1 MDAHAAIRIEHGTP
15 TDEELA
21 ALVGVLLSRPAAPAV
36 GPQRRSHWVDSGRP
50 GSAVRRGPH
59 AWRTAALPR

>member
-1 MDAHAAIRIEHGTP
+1 MDGRPAIRIERGTP

-21 ALVGVLLSRPAAPAV
+21 ALVAVLLSRPAAPAG
-36 GPQRRSHWVDSGRP
+36 GPARSRWLERARP
-50 GSAVRRGPH
+50 GTAVRRGPH